1 MNTILIANSKGG
13 CGKSTLSTNLA
24 AALAAQGQD
33 VMLADADRQK
43 SSIAWAKRRPG
54 TARPITV
61 ADWTKGPGEVPKKI
75 TRLIIDGPAGLRKD
89 GFEALVAE
97 ADLIVMPVLPSS
109 FDQDAS
115 TAFLEKLD
123 ALKSIRK
130 NKKGVAIVGNR
141 MRDRTR
147 AAERLD
153 ALAEIRDVHAR
164 YGHIQEVIVQNF
176 RAKPDT
182 KLANASEPDLDDLLW
197 TIAAARLML
206 PDDVH
211 VQAPPNLGE
220 LAQ

>member
-1 MNTILIANSKGG
+1 MITILIANSKGG

-24 AALAAQGQD
+24 AAMALAGHE

-43 SSIAWAKRRPG
+43 SSLRWAGRRP
-54 TARPITV
+54 ASAKPITA

-89 GFEALVAE
+89 GFDDLVGA

-123 ALKSIRK
+123 SLKSIRK
-130 NKKGVAIVGNR
+130 NRKGVAIVGNR

-147 AAERLD
+147 AAERLERFLSGQGHAVVTRLRD
-153 ALAEIRDVHAR
+153 STLYGEAALQGLSIFELKGV
-164 YGHIQEVIVQNF
+164 
-176 RAKPDT
+176 RAPLREDWKPLIDYI
-182 KLANASEPDLDDLLW
+182 E
-197 TIAAARLML
+197 
-206 PDDVH
+206 
-211 VQAPPNLGE
+211 LGV
-220 LAQ
+220 L